1 MPGPAVIL
9 KELYRLHAHIK
20 DLQTKIEQAPKQLA
34 IQQKKLANQE
44 EAFKA
49 AQEHLKQ
56 LALQIREKEGSI
68 KAVQQQIKK
77 YEKQLDESA
86 NRKEYDTLKVEI
98 TAEKAHISKHEDE
111 ILVMMGETE
120 EKTARLPEAEKTVTK
135 ARNDF
140 AQFEKDAQERLQRFG
155 EDITRSR
162 EELKAAEATL
172 PEDVRG
178 QYDRLIT
185 AKGLDAISG
194 VRGRICSSC
203 YTEVTSQMLSELKRE
218 MFMLCKNCGKM
229 LYTES

>member
-120 EKTARLPEAEKTVTK
+120 EK
-135 ARNDF
+135 
-140 AQFEKDAQERLQRFG
+140 
-155 EDITRSR
+155 
-162 EELKAAEATL
+162 
-172 PEDVRG
+172 
-178 QYDRLIT
+178 
-185 AKGLDAISG
+185 
-194 VRGRICSSC
+194 
-203 YTEVTSQMLSELKRE
+203 
-218 MFMLCKNCGKM
+218 
-229 LYTES
+229 